1 MPAPVVVTANGA
13 TLAPDA
19 AASWARITKRRGR
32 AIQCSS
38 SYRDWNTQMKMYL
51 AWQAYVNGTG
61 PKPPHG
67 RAIPPWESMHCQ
79 GLAVDSNDQAY
90 LKTCSDY
97 GWSQE
102 VGLAANEPWH
112 FEYSRARD
120 KFYGTPTGGSM
131 SDESIAKAVWDTT
144 VNRGATGQ
152 IKALQELAD
161 AKTNTQSILGILAP
175 VSRGSHLIPMRQ
187 EWADTKT
194 NTILLLQKVETLL
207 KQTEE
212 LLARPAPTI
221 PPLTE
226 EQLNDIAIAIA
237 AKIQVPTAAEIAK
250 ATVDEEHARLKE

>member
-1 MPAPVVVTANGA
+1 
-13 TLAPDA
+13 
-19 AASWARITKRRGR
+19 
-32 AIQCSS
+32 
-38 SYRDWNTQMKMYL
+38 
-51 AWQAYVNGTG
+51 
-61 PKPPHG
+61 
-67 RAIPPWESMHCQ
+67 
-79 GLAVDSNDQAY
+79 
-90 LKTCSDY
+90 
-97 GWSQE
+97 
-102 VGLAANEPWH
+102 
-112 FEYSRARD
+112 
-120 KFYGTPTGGSM
+120 M